1 MVQIWENR
9 PVFSRESHQEKFL
22 MAADHQNIFDYC
34 PARQSQAWYV
44 EVYRLRRVMRT
55 VQAKRV
61 KINGPAK
68 YAGILVICVMLASC
82 SNSQNAF
89 FTQRNA
95 LMSQGYTWQK
105 LDRCRP
111 AKEDALSIPVIGP
124 DGRKLVCYVLVQPQ
138 SDVAASAA
146 VTTPAQSSS
155 VPLSAATTTPA
166 TTSDTNSGNS
176 GIMWN
181 FSNF

>member
-1 MVQIWENR
+1 
-9 PVFSRESHQEKFL
+9 
-22 MAADHQNIFDYC
+22 
-34 PARQSQAWYV
+34 
-44 EVYRLRRVMRT
+44 MRT

-61 KINGPAK
+61 KIGAPAK
-68 YAGILVICVMLASC
+68 YAGIFVTCMMLASC
-82 SNSQNAF
+82 SSSQNAF
-89 FTQRNA
+89 FTQRKA

-124 DGRKLVCYVLVQPQ
+124 DGRKLVCYILVPPQ
-138 SDVAASAA
+138 SNVAASATA
-146 VTTPAQSSS
+146 TTPAITPAPLSTASSS
-155 VPLSAATTTPA
+155 PAPLSTAAPTPA

-176 GIMWN
+176 RIIWN

>member
-1 MVQIWENR
+1 
-9 PVFSRESHQEKFL
+9 
-22 MAADHQNIFDYC
+22 
-34 PARQSQAWYV
+34 
-44 EVYRLRRVMRT
+44 MRT

-61 KINGPAK
+61 KIGAPAK
-68 YAGILVICVMLASC
+68 YAGIFVTCMMLASC
-82 SNSQNAF
+82 SSSQNAF

-124 DGRKLVCYVLVQPQ
+124 DGRKLVCYILVPPQ
-138 SDVAASAA
+138 SDAAASATA
-146 VTTPAQSSS
+146 TPPAITPAPSSP
-155 VPLSAATTTPA
+155 VPLSTAPLSTAAPTPA
-166 TTSDTNSGNS
+166 TTSDANSRTS
-176 GIMWN
+176 GIIWN

>member
-1 MVQIWENR
+1 
-9 PVFSRESHQEKFL
+9 
-22 MAADHQNIFDYC
+22 
-34 PARQSQAWYV
+34 
-44 EVYRLRRVMRT
+44 MRT
-55 VQAKRV
+55 VQTKRV
-61 KINGPAK
+61 KIGAPAK
-68 YAGILVICVMLASC
+68 YAGIFVICMMLASC
-82 SNSQNAF
+82 SSTQNTF

-124 DGRKLVCYVLVQPQ
+124 DGRKLVCYILVPPQ
-138 SDVAASAA
+138 SDAAASATA
-146 VTTPAQSSS
+146 TIPAITPAPSSP
-155 VPLSAATTTPA
+155 VPLSTAAPTPA

-176 GIMWN
+176 GIIWN

>member
-1 MVQIWENR
+1 
-9 PVFSRESHQEKFL
+9 
-22 MAADHQNIFDYC
+22 
-34 PARQSQAWYV
+34 
-44 EVYRLRRVMRT
+44 MRT

-61 KINGPAK
+61 KIGAPAK
-68 YAGILVICVMLASC
+68 YAGIFVTCMMLASC
-82 SNSQNAF
+82 SSSQNTF

-124 DGRKLVCYVLVQPQ
+124 DGRKLVCYILVPPQ
-138 SDVAASAA
+138 SDVAASATA
-146 VTTPAQSSS
+146 TPPAITPAPSSPAPS
-155 VPLSAATTTPA
+155 STAASTPA

-176 GIMWN
+176 GIIWN

>member
-1 MVQIWENR
+1 
-9 PVFSRESHQEKFL
+9 
-22 MAADHQNIFDYC
+22 
-34 PARQSQAWYV
+34 
-44 EVYRLRRVMRT
+44 MRT
-55 VQAKRV
+55 VQTKRV
-61 KINGPAK
+61 KIGAPAK
-68 YAGILVICVMLASC
+68 YAGIFVTCMMLASC
-82 SNSQNAF
+82 SSSQNAF

-124 DGRKLVCYVLVQPQ
+124 DGRKLVCYILVPPQ
-138 SDVAASAA
+138 SDVAASATA
-146 VTTPAQSSS
+146 KTPAITPA
-155 VPLSAATTTPA
+155 PLSTAPLSTAAPTPA

-176 GIMWN
+176 GIIWN

>member
-1 MVQIWENR
+1 
-9 PVFSRESHQEKFL
+9 
-22 MAADHQNIFDYC
+22 
-34 PARQSQAWYV
+34 
-44 EVYRLRRVMRT
+44 MRT

-61 KINGPAK
+61 KIGAPAK
-68 YAGILVICVMLASC
+68 YAGIFVTCMMLASC
-82 SNSQNAF
+82 SSSQNAF

-95 LMSQGYTWQK
+95 LISQGYTWQK

-124 DGRKLVCYVLVQPQ
+124 DGRKLVCYILVPPQ
-138 SDVAASAA
+138 SDAAASATA
-146 VTTPAQSSS
+146 TIPAITPA
-155 VPLSAATTTPA
+155 PLSTAPLSTAAPTPA

-176 GIMWN
+176 GIIWN

>member
-1 MVQIWENR
+1 
-9 PVFSRESHQEKFL
+9 
-22 MAADHQNIFDYC
+22 
-34 PARQSQAWYV
+34 
-44 EVYRLRRVMRT
+44 MRT
-55 VQAKRV
+55 VQTKRV
-61 KINGPAK
+61 KIGAPAK
-68 YAGILVICVMLASC
+68 YAGIFVTCMMLASC
-82 SNSQNAF
+82 SSTQNTF

-124 DGRKLVCYVLVQPQ
+124 DGRKLVCYILVPPQ
-138 SDVAASAA
+138 SDAAASATA
-146 VTTPAQSSS
+146 TIPAITPAPSSP
-155 VPLSAATTTPA
+155 VPLSTAAPTPA

-176 GIMWN
+176 GIIWN